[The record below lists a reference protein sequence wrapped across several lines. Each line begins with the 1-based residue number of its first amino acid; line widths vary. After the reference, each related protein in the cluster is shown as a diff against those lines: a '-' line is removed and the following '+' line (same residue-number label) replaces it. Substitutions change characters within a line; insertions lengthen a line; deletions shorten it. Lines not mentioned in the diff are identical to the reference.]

1 MIKAVIFDV
10 DGTLID
16 TVDLHAACW
25 VEALKHY
32 GIEVPFHDI
41 RVQIGKGGDQLLHG
55 LIPPDMVEQK
65 GEEIQEFRSDLFKR
79 ECDPRESPKAVTM

>member
-16 TVDLHAACW
+16 TVDLHAVCW

-32 GIEVPFHDI
+32 GIDIPFEDM
-41 RVQIGKGGDQLLHG
+41 RVQIGKGATKSCTGY
-55 LIPPDMVEQK
+55 
-65 GEEIQEFRSDLFKR
+65 F
-79 ECDPRESPKAVTM
+79 PRT